1 MVYFVGTYSQIS
13 DDQLDDL
20 VREAQSLNPN
30 TGIRLT
36 KGFLVAKGHR
46 VQLHRIRDAL
56 IRTDPVGIVERRSRT
71 VVRRKYNVHGP
82 LSLWHTDGNHKLIR

>member
-1 MVYFVGTYSQIS
+1 MVYFVGTYSQIN

-56 IRTDPVGIVERRSRT
+56 MRTDPVGIVERRSRT

-82 LSLWHTDGNHKLIR
+82 LSLWHIDGNHKLIR